1 MPVIIIIILAVIME
15 TSAKTYRLVVFKNSC
30 ADLIGHSAI
39 SSTQQEVLCL

>member
-15 TSAKTYRLVVFKNSC
+15 TSAKTHGLVAFKNGC
-30 ADLIGHSAI
+30 TDLINHSAI